1 MVLEKTFESPLD
13 CKEIKTINLKGNQSW
28 IFIGRTDA
36 EAETPIL
43 WLPGVKN
50 PLLCWERWKARGER
64 DDRGQ
69 DGWMAPPT
77 QWTWG
82 WESARRWWWTGKPG
96 MLQSIG
102 PQRVR
107 HDRMTEKQQ
116 QRETKR
122 PLEKKLGNRFALKE
136 ILKEVLQFFR
146 LGRNKDLKN
155 LYKP

>member
-1 MVLEKTFESPLD
+1 
-13 CKEIKTINLKGNQSW
+13 
-28 IFIGRTDA
+28 
-36 EAETPIL
+36 
-43 WLPGVKN
+43 
-50 PLLCWERWKARGER
+50 
-64 DDRGQ
+64 
-69 DGWMAPPT
+69 
-77 QWTWG
+77 
-82 WESARRWWWTGKPG
+82 

-122 PLEKKLGNRFALKE
+122 LLEKKLGNRFALKE